1 MNFAHLNKKIILKSL
16 LLVLVGLISACGP
29 KNLAVDP
36 SSAIIPKKIYSKVK
50 PQEGSIW
57 PGDSAS
63 NIFFKD
69 TKARKVGDIVTVTIA
84 ENTISSQTATTQTSR
99 ASSYDIQTGR
109 ILGLPSNLG
118 IQNFLGLGGGFSPNL
133 DAAATNTHNGSGTTT
148 RNGTLSTTMTAIIKE
163 ILPSGNYQIEGRRSV
178 TVNNEEQIL
187 VLSGIVRKEDIN
199 FDNTISSTLIANSS
213 ITYEGR
219 GTITDQQ
226 RIGWAGKILSFLWPF

>member
-1 MNFAHLNKKIILKSL
+1 MNFAHLNKKVFLKSIS
-16 LLVLVGLISACGP
+16 LVLVGLLSACGP

-36 SSAIIPKKIYSKVK
+36 ASTVIPKKIYSKVK

-57 PGDSAS
+57 PGDATS
-63 NIFFKD
+63 NIFFID

-84 ENTISSQTATTQTSR
+84 ENTVSSQTATTQTSR
-99 ASSYDIQTGR
+99 ASNYNLQTGR

-118 IQNFLGLGGGFSPNL
+118 IENLLGLGNGFSPNL
-133 DAAATNTHNGSGTTT
+133 DATATNTHNGNGTTT
-148 RNGTLSTTMTAIIKE
+148 RNGSLSTTMTALIKE

-219 GTITDQQ
+219 GAITDQQ
-226 RIGWAGKILSFLWPF
+226 RIGWAGKILSFIWPF

>member
-1 MNFAHLNKKIILKSL
+1 MNLVYLHKKYFMNVVWFALI
-16 LLVLVGLISACGP
+16 GLFSACGP
-29 KNLAVDP
+29 KNLAINPEATV
-36 SSAIIPKKIYSKVK
+36 IPKKIYSKKK

-84 ENTISSQTATTQTSR
+84 ENTTSSSTASTQTSR
-99 ASSYDIQTGR
+99 DSSYEMQTGR

-118 IQNFLGLGGGFSPNL
+118 IQNFLGLGNGFSPNL
-133 DAAATNTHNGSGTTT
+133 DATATNTHNGSGTTT

-163 ILPSGNYQIEGRRSV
+163 ILPSGNYRIEGRRSV
-178 TVNNEEQIL
+178 KINNEEQIL
-187 VLSGIVRKEDIN
+187 VLNGIVRKEDIN

-219 GTITDQQ
+219 GAVTDQQ
-226 RIGWAGKILSFLWPF
+226 RVGWAGKVLSFIWPF